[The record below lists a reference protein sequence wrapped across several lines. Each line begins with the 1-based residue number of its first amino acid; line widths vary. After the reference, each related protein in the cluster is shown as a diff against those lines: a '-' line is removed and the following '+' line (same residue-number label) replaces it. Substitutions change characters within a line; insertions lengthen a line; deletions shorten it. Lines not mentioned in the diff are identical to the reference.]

1 MKDLYLEH
9 KGKPRETKLEDFLQ
23 HCLSSLASQ
32 GFQVDRERLLAA
44 LAILDARRQHP
55 RTAISPWQMANGT
68 IMQPTMEVE
77 GFWTQVSELFQQSES
92 LRKIAMGEVK
102 PQSKIEKEQVHNALE
117 TIKEFV
123 ELEPDEHQSKASKL
137 LGKNFEELAG
147 GGLTLREGAI
157 LSVQDAL
164 EAAGIGVQQYSAAGK
179 FSSST
184 FLRLGDILNAV
195 ESQHGEIYTQVV
207 ETSGKSFG
215 RCMQA
220 RMTSKYYPAKKRAEL
235 DPQAVLSDTHWTN
248 TCVKALSDEDRESLI
263 KLAVK
268 RSSTK
273 EAVNSDY
280 IKQMASGLRKIP
292 ADMRAEV
299 IEAMDSKMETAK
311 EGLNLLRHNIQIL
324 GGETGARRRY
334 LYIKYPWEH
343 TDHDA
348 QESMSE
354 DPWQKLSN
362 DFSKE
367 LAMQADLVIY
377 LPTLKVMEGPDTFTE
392 IPFQYV
398 SPEVIEADP
407 KHPLDIEVYAEYRIV
422 EDGKS
427 EKFRNGH
434 TDALEEVWITKT
446 FHAVGTKNGKADV
459 IQLESNSK
467 ADAVAELCVLFK
479 LTADGRDKLG
489 RLYVF
494 KD

>member
-9 KGKPRETKLEDFLQ
+9 KGKPRETKLEDFLS

-77 GFWTQVSELFQQSES
+77 GFWTQVSELFQQSEN

-123 ELEPDEHQSKASKL
+123 ELEPDEHQSKANKL

-220 RMTSKYYPAKKRAEL
+220 RMTSKYYPAKMRAEL

-292 ADMRAEV
+292 ADMRGEV

-334 LYIKYPWEH
+334 LYIGYGKYENIGY
-343 TDHDA
+343 TDELGA
-348 QESMSE
+348 VQSE
-354 DPWQKLSN
+354 APWQKLSN

-422 EDGKS
+422 DEWEASNEDGA
-427 EKFRNGH
+427 
-434 TDALEEVWITKT
+434 TVVTY
-446 FHAVGTKNGKADV
+446 HAVGTKNGKADV
-459 IQLESNSK
+459 FQIEGAESVEDALEKLKAQL
-467 ADAVAELCVLFK
+467 K
-479 LTADGRDKLG
+479 LTDGRDKLG
-489 RLYVF
+489 RLYNIQL
-494 KD
+494 D

>member
-9 KGKPRETKLEDFLQ
+9 KGKPRETKLEDFLR

-68 IMQPTMEVE
+68 IIQPTMEVE

-117 TIKEFV
+117 RLKEFV
-123 ELEPDEHQSKASKL
+123 ELEPDEHQTKANKL

-147 GGLTLREGAI
+147 GGLALREGAI

-207 ETSGKSFG
+207 EASGKSFG

-220 RMTSKYYPAKKRAEL
+220 RMTSKYYPAKMRAEL

-280 IKQMASGLRKIP
+280 IKQMASGLQKIP

-334 LYIKYPWEH
+334 LYIKYPIEADYEN
-343 TDHDA
+343 T
-348 QESMSE
+348 SLG
-354 DPWQKLSN
+354 WQKLSN

-377 LPTLKVMEGPDTFTE
+377 LPSLKVMEGPDTFTE

-422 EDGKS
+422 EDA
-427 EKFRNGH
+427 E
-434 TDALEEVWITKT
+434 A

-459 IQLESNSK
+459 FQIEGAQSVEDALEKLKAQL
-467 ADAVAELCVLFK
+467 K
-479 LTADGRDKLG
+479 LTDGRDKLG
-489 RLYVF
+489 RLYNF
-494 KD
+494 RD

>member
-9 KGKPRETKLEDFLQ
+9 KAKPRPAKTEEFIS
-23 HCLSSLASQ
+23 HCISCLASQ
-32 GFQVDRERLLAA
+32 GLQVDRERVLAA

-55 RTAISPWQMANGT
+55 RTAMSPWQMANGT
-68 IMQPTMEVE
+68 IMQPTLEQE
-77 GFWTQVSELFQQSES
+77 QVWNSISDLFAESEKQ
-92 LRKIAMGEVK
+92 RKIAMGEIK
-102 PQSKIEKEQVHNALE
+102 PQSEQEKEQVHQALE

-123 ELEPDEHQSKASKL
+123 DLEPDEHQTKANKL
-137 LGKNFEELAG
+137 LRKNFDELAG
-147 GGLTLREGAI
+147 GGLSLREGVT
-157 LSVQDAL
+157 LTVQDAL

-220 RMTSKYYPAKKRAEL
+220 RMTSKYYPARKRAEL

-248 TCVKALSDEDRESLI
+248 TCVKTLSDEDRESLI

-273 EAVNSDY
+273 EAVNCDY
-280 IKQMASGLRKIP
+280 IKQMASGLQKIP

-299 IEAMDSKMETAK
+299 LEDMDSKMETAK

-334 LYIKYPWEH
+334 LYICYP
-343 TDHDA
+343 
-348 QESMSE
+348 QEAEGTARELKSY
-354 DPWQKLSN
+354 PGWQKLTN
-362 DFSKE
+362 DYSLN
-367 LAMQADLVIY
+367 LAMEADLVIY
-377 LPTLKVMEGPDTFTE
+377 LPSLKVMEGPDTFTE
-392 IPFQYV
+392 ILFQYV

-407 KHPLDIEVYAEYRIV
+407 KHPLDIEVYADYRIV
-422 EDGKS
+422 EDGQ
-427 EKFRNGH
+427 NHPDHAG
-434 TDALEEVWITKT
+434 WMPT

-459 IQLESNSK
+459 FQIVGAQTPKDALEMLRK
-467 ADAVAELCVLFK
+467 LLK
-479 LTADGRDKLG
+479 LTDGRDKLG
-489 RLYVF
+489 RLYQI
-494 KD
+494 KSDPE